1 MPKVSVIIPVYN
13 VEKYLRECL
22 DSVINQTLGDIEII
36 CINDCSPDNSL
47 DILKEYA
54 SKDAR
59 INIINFS
66 ENRGPGVARNAAL
79 DIAQGEYIM
88 FLDPDDW
95 YELDACETAYNQISQ
110 NQNDI
115 VMFNYQEYYESSGKC
130 YEKWAKITPFLP
142 YSDNPHINLENLDIN
157 WIVNA
162 YSWTQIYSRAY
173 LNFYN
178 IRYSDYR
185 LGEDVP
191 FVIKSYILSNNISV
205 CLKVLYNYRIRDN
218 KCNQSSNAK
227 LWKNLIDARFEILE
241 YIKTL
246 NKTKN
251 LLPYIIYLAKVT
263 YWFEKFYT
271 LLSLNKRKD
280 FYKNFQQL
288 FKNIENTYHILDL
301 PEAKFNKKL
310 FQKIITQ
317 NYYQYELFKLLK
329 NIFSIKN
336 RSARGKKHKEI
347 TILGIKLKILSS
359 KNRKEIKLINE
370 IKKIKSISKNA
381 YILFDNLNDSKIEC
395 IDAYTLF
402 KQLLEQGKDV
412 YYIILEDNPLY
423 NKIKNSNFFTNIIS
437 IKKSVKKYPS
447 EFLNKIKTILPRTKY
462 IITSYGE
469 LSPTTQ
475 RFFYESENFEYIF
488 IQHGVTYLKES
499 VLLSRYIHPNK
510 YNKIL
515 VTSNIEKDLFK
526 KYGFADTSLILSGF
540 PRWDKLSTTANNNQK
555 SILFMFTYRKYEK
568 GNIEDSIYLKNIKQL
583 LNNKELKIYAEQNN
597 IKIYYSVHHCIKFM
611 HDVEINVKNSNIEQV
626 SQFDL
631 SRYIKNCS
639 CFVTDYSSV
648 AFDFMFQNKP
658 VIFYIPDINDNNLIL
673 QDKFNVKRFLENKSR
688 LHNVCENETQLIE
701 KIKYYNNLDFN
712 LETDIKNEYSK
723 FFYIKNG
730 ISEHLINKIE
740 NAGEGK

>member
-22 DSVINQTLGDIEII
+22 DSVINQTLEDIEII
-36 CINDCSPDNSL
+36 CVNDCSPDNSL

-115 VMFNYQEYYESSGKC
+115 VIFNYQKYYEASGEKC
-130 YEKWAKITPFLP
+130 VEWHRIMPFLP
-142 YSDNPHINLENLDIN
+142 YADRKQINIEDLDIN
-157 WIVNA
+157 WVVNA
-162 YSWTQIYSRAY
+162 FTVVQIYSKKY
-173 LNFYN
+173 LTDNN
-178 IRYSDYR
+178 IKYGEYR
-185 LGEDVP
+185 LCEDVP
-191 FVIKSYILSNNISV
+191 FWVKSFILTDNISV
-205 CLKVLYNYRIRDN
+205 CINCLYNYRIRGN
-218 KCNQSSNAK
+218 NNNQSSNML
-227 LWKNLIDARFEILE
+227 LWRDLILSRKEALNM
-241 YIKTL
+241 IKDIG
-246 NKTKN
+246 KREVV
-251 LLPYIIYLAKVT
+251 LPFVLYFTRAT
-263 YWFEKFYT
+263 YWFNKFY
-271 LLSLNKRKD
+271 NVVPFQQRKD
-280 FYKNFQQL
+280 FYCEFQNL
-288 FKNIENTYHILDL
+288 FRDMEESYHILNVKGAL
-301 PEAKFNKKL
+301 FNKKL
-310 FQKIITQ
+310 VNEIINT
-317 NYYQYELFKLLK
+317 NYYKYSIKQLLK
-329 NIFSIKN
+329 FIFSIENKTSN
-336 RSARGKKHKEI
+336 GKKRKNI
-347 TILGIKLKILSS
+347 TICGVKFKILS
-359 KNRKEIKLINE
+359 KECFCETILIDK
-370 IKKIKSISKNA
+370 IKKHNLKAPKA
-381 YILFDNLNDSKIEC
+381 YILFDNLNDSSIEC

-402 KQLLEQGKDV
+402 KQLLEQGKEA
-412 YYIILEDNPLY
+412 YYIILENNPLY
-423 NKIKNSNFFTNIIS
+423 KRIKSSNLCTNIIS

-469 LSPTTQ
+469 LSPITQ
-475 RFFYESENFEYIF
+475 KFFYESENFEYIF

-540 PRWDKLSTTANNNQK
+540 PRWDKLSTTENNKQK
-555 SILFMFTYRKYEK
+555 SILFMFTYRKYEN
-568 GNIEDSIYLKNIKQL
+568 GNIENSIYLKNIKQL
-583 LNNKELKIYAEQNN
+583 LNNKELKIYTEQNN
-597 IKIYYSVHHCIKFM
+597 IKMYYSVHHYIKFM
-611 HDVEINVKNSNIEQV
+611 HDVEVDVEGPNIKQI
-626 SQFDL
+626 SQSEL
-631 SRYIKNCS
+631 SYYIKNCS

-658 VIFYIPDINDNNLIL
+658 VLFYIPDINDNNLML
-673 QDKFNVKRFLENKSR
+673 QDKFNVKRFLENKSS
-688 LHNVCENETQLIE
+688 LHNICENETQLIE

-712 LETDIKNEYSK
+712 LETDIRNDYSK
-723 FFYIKNG
+723 FFYVKNS

-740 NAGEGK
+740 NARV